1 MKPRLAMEVDMVDS
15 VIFSL
20 IYGPVVV
27 TLGCWLFF
35 AIEAGRAKKEAVVR
49 ILSHNQRLDRRRL
62 GPRLSSW

>member
-1 MKPRLAMEVDMVDS
+1 MVDS

-35 AIEAGRAKKEAVVR
+35 SIEAGRENKGAVVR
-49 ILSHNQRLDRRRL
+49 ILSQNQRRR
-62 GPRLSSW
+62 SE

>member
-1 MKPRLAMEVDMVDS
+1 MLDS

-35 AIEAGRAKKEAVVR
+35 AIEASRANKEAVVR
-49 ILSHNQRLDRRRL
+49 ILSRRQRLDRRRP
-62 GPRLSSW
+62 GP